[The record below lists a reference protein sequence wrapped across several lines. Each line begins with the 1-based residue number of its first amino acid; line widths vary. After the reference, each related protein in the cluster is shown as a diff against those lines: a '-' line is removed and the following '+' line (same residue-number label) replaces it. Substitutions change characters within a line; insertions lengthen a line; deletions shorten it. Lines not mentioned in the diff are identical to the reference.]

1 VVEPPLTSPAG
12 AGVLLHGHPDRG
24 FEIMDFFATTPGRGL
39 SSRPPLDFERVTV
52 DFGSATQPFHVGR
65 AAAAIPGALPGL
77 LATHQAYGTLPLRD
91 ILAPAI
97 AYARHGYQLSTQV
110 RWVNELLRPIVTL
123 TKGVRDIF
131 CDGDDLAPAASTQ
144 TNPAFADFLEALAA
158 NPRDARRH
166 FDAAILRAFGPQNGG
181 LITAEDLAAY
191 QPTRRQPLRTSFHG
205 AEILTNPPP
214 ASGGGLIAFA
224 LRLLETMDLGPF
236 LSAQHLTSMA
246 ETFRAV
252 SEARLA
258 GYDANISDPETVAAL
273 LSDSNVDSWARRIAA
288 RREENQLGGTTHI
301 SVLDADGGA
310 AAMTASNGE
319 GCGYVLPD
327 LGVHMNNFLGEE
339 DINPLGF
346 HQFEAGTRMTTMMA
360 PTLVLRNGAPHLV
373 LGSGGSNRIRIPVS
387 THPDCTSRGT
397 NCGSKATAPGQAQPR
412 PWTGTG
418 PQRHGLTAGICSSAV
433 STWSVEPPTASSA
446 EAIYGAAAQSPS
458 PVTVEREPA
467 PSLTQG
473 SGIKARSKMWSTVSP
488 AALCTSTAKVFVPST
503 TRPGSMKV
511 DAGRSFQ
518 PVGTGDA
525 A

>member
-1 VVEPPLTSPAG
+1 MEAGGTAIDAVLAAAFASFVVEPPLTSPAG

-273 LSDSNVDSWARRIAA
+273 LSDSNVDGWARRIAA

-373 LGSGGSNRIRIPVS
+373 LGSGGSNRIRSAI
-387 THPDCTSRGT
+387 TSALVNALHFDRDPHT
-397 NCGSKATAPGQAQPR
+397 CVNAPRLHVEGDQL
-412 PWTGTG
+412 WFEGDGTG
-418 PQRHGLTAGICSSAV
+418 SGAAEALDRH
-433 STWSVEPPTASSA
+433 WPTAARFDGRNMFFGGVHMVGRTSD
-446 EAIYGAAAQSPS
+446 GL
-458 PVTVEREPA
+458 VGGGDLRRGGTVA
-467 PSLTQG
+467 
-473 SGIKARSKMWSTVSP
+473 
-488 AALCTSTAKVFVPST
+488 F
-503 TRPGSMKV
+503 
-511 DAGRSFQ
+511 AGHR
-518 PVGTGDA
+518 
-525 A
+525 